1 MTKALLVLYALL
13 LVCSLMPLSQSAK
26 KPVGIARK
34 EDIPYI
40 KCQVCEKLASQIYHQ
55 VEAKRADISP
65 KMLSE
70 FEIIEIAE
78 NVCNLKKR
86 EADWILKIDIVE
98 KGNKLEFVEQDSEG
112 QCNSECKTI
121 ERACQEV
128 LGYSDTDAAEYLYK
142 KKPQLDGLINFI
154 CKDLTD
160 ACSKK
165 PPPVPKQY
173 DSVESMDPVES
184 DLGGCM
190 NSALLDFGSSMTRP
204 GEGTRPRMRTK
215 VIPSFVSVFSSKY
228 AGASASHDRA
238 PGEPFEPKSEKEA
251 EMERLMKSMEGMP
264 GAPGMKMYSREELM
278 KQSLGAE
285 DVDEDEDDDAEEFP
299 SNLGK
304 VLRQKNK
311 KKSDWKETITKGILN
326 AGEKLRGQADRFSYK
341 VRRWWQSKKSEWKKS
356 SYSGKAEL

>member
-98 KGNKLEFVEQDSEG
+98 KGNKLELVEQDSEG

-142 KKPQLDGLINFI
+142 KKPQLDAFINFI

-165 PPPVPKQY
+165 PPPVPK
-173 DSVESMDPVES
+173 
-184 DLGGCM
+184 
-190 NSALLDFGSSMTRP
+190 
-204 GEGTRPRMRTK
+204 
-215 VIPSFVSVFSSKY
+215 
-228 AGASASHDRA
+228 DRA

-278 KQSLGAE
+278 KQSLGGA
-285 DVDEDEDDDAEEFP
+285 DDGDDDEDDDDDAEEFP

-304 VLRQKNK
+304 VLRQKTE

-326 AGEKLRGQADRFSYK
+326 AGENVRGQADRFSYK
-341 VRRWWQSKKSEWKKS
+341 VRRWWQNKKSEWKKS